1 MMSDMSDRLVGEVTN
16 MVGKI
21 NGRVGEIFQII
32 NSHSQSIARL
42 EAQVELI
49 ADIINR
55 EEEELQS

>member
-1 MMSDMSDRLVGEVTN
+1 MSDIMVGVVIN
-16 MVGKI
+16 MVGEI
-21 NGRVGEIFQII
+21 NGRVGEISQII

-55 EEEELQS
+55 RASKLVGGQS